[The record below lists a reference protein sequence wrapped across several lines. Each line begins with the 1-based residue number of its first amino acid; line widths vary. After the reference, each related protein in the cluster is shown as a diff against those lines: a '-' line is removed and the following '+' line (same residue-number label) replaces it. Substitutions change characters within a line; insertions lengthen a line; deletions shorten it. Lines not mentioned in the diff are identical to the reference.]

1 MRLLQLK
8 YWKWV
13 VFINFMS
20 LCKANMA
27 LGKFVAK
34 NWTRMGKKRDIQ
46 YSNFSPLLI
55 SKAQEKEKIG
65 VDLWCIWQSWNTKL
79 WEEKDTSPVVA
90 FSLAMQTLHQWQQL
104 NSVHQTH
111 QPSTSKNNTQ
121 WTPPPHNFLK
131 CNLDAAI
138 FNDNNLF
145 GVGICLRDNNGCFFK
160 AITLTANGKPTLK
173 EVEAWALHKAI
184 KWTQQLNIH
193 NIIFEMDCKSIVDN
207 LVVNFKGSID
217 YHALLQK
224 CKANL
229 SNLLNSKVSF
239 VKM

>member
-111 QPSTSKNNTQ
+111 QPSTSKNPKEDELSSSLSVPLQVIKRTASAHPLSETSALSQNPLMRAKRSRSALSARARTR
-121 WTPPPHNFLK
+121 PP
-131 CNLDAAI
+131 I
-138 FNDNNLF
+138 
-145 GVGICLRDNNGCFFK
+145 
-160 AITLTANGKPTLK
+160 
-173 EVEAWALHKAI
+173 
-184 KWTQQLNIH
+184 
-193 NIIFEMDCKSIVDN
+193 
-207 LVVNFKGSID
+207 
-217 YHALLQK
+217 
-224 CKANL
+224 
-229 SNLLNSKVSF
+229 
-239 VKM
+239 